1 MNYFLPPHNSLS
13 VHPFLI
19 RSSTE
24 YKNVD
29 IYSVKLLLG
38 KWKDFEKPKGS
49 QSRNMSCTV
58 ARASLESGEGLGV
71 GLGTISTGMTC
82 KDHTASE
89 APKGK
94 DEKRTWDQGPGSI
107 RA

>member
-1 MNYFLPPHNSLS
+1 
-13 VHPFLI
+13 
-19 RSSTE
+19 
-24 YKNVD
+24 
-29 IYSVKLLLG
+29 
-38 KWKDFEKPKGS
+38 
-49 QSRNMSCTV
+49 MSCTV

-71 GLGTISTGMTC
+71 GLGTITTGMTC